1 MIIAAVIFG
10 ITYLAIAMSRIPS
23 AIIAIIGAT
32 AMVTALA
39 IVSDFSPHEALQYV
53 DLEVIFLLAGMMVL
67 ADVMSRTG
75 AFNWAAR
82 QGARLVKGNG
92 FFLIILLS
100 LITAVGSALL
110 DNVTTVV
117 IMVPIT
123 LSLCKSLDLNPIP
136 FLLAEVYASNIGG
149 TATIVGDPPNII
161 VASQANISF
170 SEFFINMA
178 PVSALSLCALF
189 ILLYLWFKDSVKVNP
204 LKREELLSEPQ
215 TNLIKH
221 PNLLKK
227 SLFVF
232 SLTIVGFF
240 FADQIGISP
249 AFVAMGGAALVL
261 LVSGL
266 NPGEV
271 LKEVEWTTLCFFAG
285 LFMLVGGLEH
295 VGIIDRISEWIIS
308 LSSNA
313 DGTITHESERNLS
326 IIMVW
331 LSGGLSAFIDNIPF
345 ATTMAPV
352 VSDLLS
358 TNEAMNSGNST
369 HPLWWALTLG
379 ADLGGNFTIVGASAN
394 VVVFTVAR
402 ASGYPISFFQFF
414 KYGFLISVV
423 SLAISC
429 GYILLRYY

>member
-23 AIIAIIGAT
+23 AIIAILGAT

-39 IVSDFSPHEALQYV
+39 IVSEFTPHEALQYV

-75 AFNWAAR
+75 AFEWAAR
-82 QGARLVKGNG
+82 HGARLVKGNG

-100 LITAVGSALL
+100 LLTAVGSALL

-123 LSLCKSLDLNPIP
+123 LSLCKRLDLNPIP

-170 SEFFINMA
+170 SEFFLNMA

-189 ILLYLWFKDSVKVNP
+189 ILLYLWFKDSVIVTP
-204 LKREELLSEPQ
+204 LKREQLMSERS
-215 TNLIKH
+215 TNLIKDS
-221 PNLLKK
+221 NLLKK
-227 SLFVF
+227 SLFIF
-232 SLTIVGFF
+232 TLTIIGFF

-266 NPGEV
+266 NPGAV
-271 LKEVEWTTLCFFAG
+271 LKEIEWTTLCFFAG

-295 VGIIDRISEWIIS
+295 VGIIDRISEWIVS
-308 LSSNA
+308 LASNS
-313 DGTITHESERNLS
+313 DGTITRESERNLS

-345 ATTMAPV
+345 ATTMTPV

-358 TNEAMNSGNST
+358 TTEGMNTEGST
-369 HPLWWALTLG
+369 NPIWWALTLG

-414 KYGFLISVV
+414 KYGAIISVV
-423 SLAISC
+423 SL
-429 GYILLRYY
+429 

>member
-1 MIIAAVIFG
+1 
-10 ITYLAIAMSRIPS
+10 
-23 AIIAIIGAT
+23 
-32 AMVTALA
+32 
-39 IVSDFSPHEALQYV
+39 
-53 DLEVIFLLAGMMVL
+53 MVL

-75 AFNWAAR
+75 AFEWAAR
-82 QGARLVKGNG
+82 HGARLVKGNG

-100 LITAVGSALL
+100 LLTAVGSALL

-189 ILLYLWFKDSVKVNP
+189 ILLYLWFKNSVTVNP
-204 LKREELLSEPQ
+204 LKREQLMSEHP
-215 TNLIKH
+215 TNLIKDS
-221 PNLLKK
+221 NLLKK

-232 SLTIVGFF
+232 TLTIIGFF

-249 AFVAMGGAALVL
+249 AFVAIGGAALVL
-261 LVSGL
+261 LFSGL

-295 VGIIDRISEWIIS
+295 VGIIDRISEWIVS
-308 LSSNA
+308 LASNS
-313 DGTITHESERNLS
+313 DGTITRESERNLS

-345 ATTMAPV
+345 ATTMTPV

-358 TNEAMNSGNST
+358 TTEGMNTEGST
-369 HPLWWALTLG
+369 NPIWWALTLG

-394 VVVFTVAR
+394 VVVFTMAR

-414 KYGFLISVV
+414 KYGAVISVV

>member
-1 MIIAAVIFG
+1 MIIASVIFG

-23 AIIAIIGAT
+23 AIIAILGAT

-75 AFNWAAR
+75 AFEWAAR

-189 ILLYLWFKDSVKVNP
+189 ILLYLWFKDSVTVNP
-204 LKREELLSEPQ
+204 LKREQLMSERS
-215 TNLIKH
+215 TNLIKDS
-221 PNLLKK
+221 NLLKK
-227 SLFVF
+227 SLFIF
-232 SLTIVGFF
+232 TLTIIGFF

-271 LKEVEWTTLCFFAG
+271 LKEIEWTTLCFFAG
-285 LFMLVGGLEH
+285 LFILVGGLEH
-295 VGIIDRISEWIIS
+295 VGIIDRISEWIVS
-308 LSSNA
+308 LASSS
-313 DGTITHESERNLS
+313 DGTITRESERNLS

-358 TNEAMNSGNST
+358 TNESMNSGNST
-369 HPLWWALTLG
+369 NPLWWALTLG

-414 KYGFLISVV
+414 KYGALISIV

>member
-23 AIIAIIGAT
+23 AIIAILGAT

-39 IVSDFSPHEALQYV
+39 IVSDFTPHEALQYV

-75 AFNWAAR
+75 AFEWAAR
-82 QGARLVKGNG
+82 HGARLLKGNG
-92 FFLIILLS
+92 FSLIILLS
-100 LITAVGSALL
+100 LLTAVGSALL

-123 LSLCKSLDLNPIP
+123 LSLCKRLDLNPIP

-161 VASQANISF
+161 VASQAHISF
-170 SEFFINMA
+170 SEFFVNMA

-204 LKREELLSEPQ
+204 LKREQLMSEHP
-215 TNLIKH
+215 TNLIKDS
-221 PNLLKK
+221 NLLKK

-232 SLTIVGFF
+232 TLTIIGFV
-240 FADQIGISP
+240 FADKIGISP
-249 AFVAMGGAALVL
+249 AFVAIGGAALVL
-261 LVSGL
+261 LFSGL

-285 LFMLVGGLEH
+285 LFMLVGGLED

-308 LSSNA
+308 LASNS
-313 DGTITHESERNLS
+313 DGTITENSERNLS

-345 ATTMAPV
+345 ATTMTPV

-358 TNEAMNSGNST
+358 TTDSMNTEGST
-369 HPLWWALTLG
+369 NPLWWALLLG

-394 VVVFTVAR
+394 VVVFTVTR

-414 KYGFLISVV
+414 KYGAVISVV

>member
-1 MIIAAVIFG
+1 MIIATVIFG

-23 AIIAIIGAT
+23 AIIAILGAT
-32 AMVTALA
+32 TMVTALA
-39 IVSDFSPHEALQYV
+39 IASDFTPHEALQYI
-53 DLEVIFLLAGMMVL
+53 DLEVILLLAGMMIL

-75 AFNWAAR
+75 AFEWTAR
-82 QGARLVKGNG
+82 HGARLVKGNG
-92 FFLIILLS
+92 FLLIILLS
-100 LITAVGSALL
+100 FLTAIGSALL

-136 FLLAEVYASNIGG
+136 FLLAEVFASNVGG

-161 VASQANISF
+161 IASQANISF
-170 SEFFINMA
+170 SEFFINIA

-189 ILLYLWFKDSVKVNP
+189 ILLYLWFKDSVKVSP
-204 LKREELLSEPQ
+204 LKREQLIHERPA
-215 TNLIKH
+215 NLIKDS
-221 PNLLKK
+221 NLLKK

-232 SLTIVGFF
+232 TLTIIGFF

-249 AFVAMGGAALVL
+249 AFVAIGGAALVL
-261 LVSGL
+261 LFSGL

-295 VGIIDRISEWIIS
+295 VGIIDHISEWIVS
-308 LSSNA
+308 LSSNS
-313 DGTITHESERNLS
+313 DGTITKSSERNLS

-352 VSDLLS
+352 VSDLLVNKGS
-358 TNEAMNSGNST
+358 VNAGSEVN
-369 HPLWWALTLG
+369 PLWWALILG

-394 VVVFTVAR
+394 VVVFTMAR

-414 KYGFLISVV
+414 KYGACISVV

-429 GYILLRYY
+429 AYLLLRYY

>member
-23 AIIAIIGAT
+23 AIIAILGAT

-39 IVSDFSPHEALQYV
+39 ILSDFTPHEALQYV

-75 AFNWAAR
+75 AFEWAAR

-189 ILLYLWFKDSVKVNP
+189 ILLYLWFKNSVTVNP
-204 LKREELLSEPQ
+204 LKREQLMSEHP
-215 TNLIKH
+215 TNLIKDS
-221 PNLLKK
+221 NLLKK

-232 SLTIVGFF
+232 TLTIIGFF

-249 AFVAMGGAALVL
+249 AFVAIGGAALVL
-261 LVSGL
+261 LFSGL

-295 VGIIDRISEWIIS
+295 VGIIDRISEWIVS
-308 LSSNA
+308 LASNS
-313 DGTITHESERNLS
+313 DGTITRESERNLS

-345 ATTMAPV
+345 ATTMTPV

-369 HPLWWALTLG
+369 NPLWWALTLG

-394 VVVFTVAR
+394 VVVFTMAR

-414 KYGFLISVV
+414 KYGAVISVV

>member
-10 ITYLAIAMSRIPS
+10 ITYLAIAVSRIPS
-23 AIIAIIGAT
+23 AILAILGAT

-39 IVSDFSPHEALQYV
+39 IVSDLTPHEALQYV

-67 ADVMSRTG
+67 VDVMSRTG
-75 AFNWAAR
+75 AFEWAAR
-82 QGARLVKGNG
+82 KGALLVKGNG
-92 FFLIILLS
+92 FYLIILLS
-100 LITAVGSALL
+100 LLTAVGSALL

-149 TATIVGDPPNII
+149 AATIVGDPPNII
-161 VASQANISF
+161 IASQANISF
-170 SEFFINMA
+170 SEFFVNMV

-189 ILLYLWFKDSVKVNP
+189 ILLYFWFKDSVKVNP
-204 LKREELLSEPQ
+204 LKRKQLLSERP
-215 TNLIKH
+215 TNLIKDS
-221 PNLLKK
+221 NLLKK

-232 SLTIVGFF
+232 ILTIIGFF

-249 AFVAMGGAALVL
+249 AIVAIGGAALVL
-261 LVSGL
+261 LFSGL
-266 NPGEV
+266 NPGAV
-271 LKEVEWTTLCFFAG
+271 LKNVEWTTLCFFAG
-285 LFMLVGGLEH
+285 LFMLVGGLEN
-295 VGIIDRISEWIIS
+295 VGIIDHISEWIVS
-308 LSSNA
+308 LSSSS
-313 DGTITHESERNLS
+313 DGIITRESERNLS

-358 TNEAMNSGNST
+358 TNEAMNSGDST
-369 HPLWWALTLG
+369 NPLWWALTLG

-394 VVVFTVAR
+394 VVVFTMAR
-402 ASGYPISFFQFF
+402 ASGYPISFFHFF
-414 KYGFLISVV
+414 KYGALISII
-423 SLAISC
+423 SLAISS

>member
-10 ITYLAIAMSRIPS
+10 ITYIAIAMSRIPS

-39 IVSDFSPHEALQYV
+39 IASDFSPHEALQYV

-75 AFNWAAR
+75 AFNWAAL

-123 LSLCKSLDLNPIP
+123 LNLCKNLDLNPIP

-189 ILLYLWFKDSVKVNP
+189 ILLYLWFKDSVIVNP
-204 LKREELLSEPQ
+204 LKREQLLSERQ
-215 TNLIKH
+215 SNLIKD

-232 SLTIVGFF
+232 TLTIIGFF

-249 AFVAMGGAALVL
+249 AFVAIGGAALVL

-295 VGIIDRISEWIIS
+295 VGIIDSISKWIVS
-308 LSSNA
+308 LSSSS
-313 DGTITHESERNLS
+313 DGTITRESERNMS

-358 TNEAMNSGNST
+358 TNEATNSGNST
-369 HPLWWALTLG
+369 NPLWWALTLG

-414 KYGFLISVV
+414 KYGALISVV

>member
-39 IVSDFSPHEALQYV
+39 ISSDFSPHEALQYV

-75 AFNWAAR
+75 AFEWAAR
-82 QGARLVKGNG
+82 HGARVVKGNG

-100 LITAVGSALL
+100 LLTAVGSALL

-189 ILLYLWFKDSVKVNP
+189 ILLYLWFKDGVKVNP
-204 LKREELLSEPQ
+204 IKRDQLLSERQ
-215 TNLIKH
+215 SDLIKD

-232 SLTIVGFF
+232 TLTIIGFF

-295 VGIIDRISEWIIS
+295 VGIIDRISEWIVS
-308 LSSNA
+308 LSSSS
-313 DGTITHESERNLS
+313 DGTITRDSERNLS

-358 TNEAMNSGNST
+358 TNEAINSGGST
-369 HPLWWALTLG
+369 NPLWWALTLG

-402 ASGYPISFFQFF
+402 ASGHPISFFQFF
-414 KYGFLISVV
+414 KYGALISIV
-423 SLAISC
+423 SLSISC
-429 GYILLRYY
+429 VYILLRYY

>member
-136 FLLAEVYASNIGG
+136 FLLAEVYASNI
-149 TATIVGDPPNII
+149 
-161 VASQANISF
+161 
-170 SEFFINMA
+170 
-178 PVSALSLCALF
+178 C
-189 ILLYLWFKDSVKVNP
+189 LLYTSDA
-204 LKREELLSEPQ
+204 
-215 TNLIKH
+215 
-221 PNLLKK
+221 
-227 SLFVF
+227 
-232 SLTIVGFF
+232 
-240 FADQIGISP
+240 AD
-249 AFVAMGGAALVL
+249 
-261 LVSGL
+261 
-266 NPGEV
+266 E
-271 LKEVEWTTLCFFAG
+271 
-285 LFMLVGGLEH
+285 
-295 VGIIDRISEWIIS
+295 
-308 LSSNA
+308 
-313 DGTITHESERNLS
+313 
-326 IIMVW
+326 
-331 LSGGLSAFIDNIPF
+331 
-345 ATTMAPV
+345 
-352 VSDLLS
+352 
-358 TNEAMNSGNST
+358 
-369 HPLWWALTLG
+369 
-379 ADLGGNFTIVGASAN
+379 
-394 VVVFTVAR
+394 
-402 ASGYPISFFQFF
+402 
-414 KYGFLISVV
+414 
-423 SLAISC
+423 
-429 GYILLRYY
+429 